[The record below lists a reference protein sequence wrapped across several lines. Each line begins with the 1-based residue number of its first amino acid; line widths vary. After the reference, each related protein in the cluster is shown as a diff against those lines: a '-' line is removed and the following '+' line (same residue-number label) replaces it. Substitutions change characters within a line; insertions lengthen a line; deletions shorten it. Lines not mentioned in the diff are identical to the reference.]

1 MRALILRPQNNYHG
15 TELVIGFNRIYI
27 VVAFLFLGS
36 NSVVAGINELN
47 QLKTTEKGNVGRHRL
62 LTKPLR

>member
-1 MRALILRPQNNYHG
+1 MGAMILRPQNKDHG
-15 TELVIGFNRIYI
+15 TELVIGFNRIYL

-47 QLKTTEKGNVGRHRL
+47 QLKTTEKGNVGRHHL